1 MKRGKN
7 PTRAEKAVIAS
18 YNLNPAN
25 WLICK
30 KVNDMYTLEHRHTG
44 KIRQIPMDPVRKL
57 G

>member
-1 MKRGKN
+1 MKQGKN

-30 KVNDMYTLEHRHTG
+30 KVNDMYTLQHRLTG
-44 KIRQIPMDPVRKL
+44 KLRDIPMDPVRKL